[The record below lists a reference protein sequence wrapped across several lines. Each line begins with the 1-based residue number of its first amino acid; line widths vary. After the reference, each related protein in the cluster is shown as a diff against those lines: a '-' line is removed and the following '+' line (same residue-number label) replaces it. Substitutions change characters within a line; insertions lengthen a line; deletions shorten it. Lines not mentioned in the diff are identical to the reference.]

1 MEIITSRTNPL
12 CTHFRKLA
20 SSRSYREKTGE
31 CLCDSPKLLREAEL
45 WGQTVTAVMYTE
57 GTVLPPLSG
66 PARVVQVTESVMRS
80 VSPME
85 TPQGV
90 VFSCLKGKTDPPE
103 RLAPGR
109 YLLLGGVQD
118 PGNVG
123 TILRTADAFG
133 WTVVL
138 LPGCADLYNPKTI
151 RAGMGVH
158 FRQVIYCCALERAA
172 ELVALVDTGNT
183 LTDPVSGRPVMV
195 AEGEKVGALFPDGQ
209 APDPEE
215 LRRPVETLERLGR
228 QGWQGRCRLLPYQA
242 VGVECGML
250 LALRLDRA
258 QVGAED
264 YGGILVA
271 LSPTRVSDGGG
282 YSALIGAME

>member
-31 CLCDSPKLLREAEL
+31 CLCDSPKLLKEAEL
-45 WGQTVTAVMYTE
+45 WGQTVTAVLYTE
-57 GTVLPPLSG
+57 GTELPSLSG
-66 PARVVQVTESVMRS
+66 TPRVVQVPESVMRS

-90 VFSCLKGKTDPPE
+90 VFSCLMGKTDPPE
-103 RLAPGR
+103 QLAPGR
-109 YLLLGGVQD
+109 YLLLDGVQD

-138 LPGCADLYNPKTI
+138 LPGCADLYNPKTL

-158 FRQVIYCCALERAA
+158 FRRPAYTCSLERAA
-172 ELVALVDTGNT
+172 ELVRAAGLPLYATALMEDTADVRDVDLARCAVVIG
-183 LTDPVSGRPVMV
+183 SEGRGISRE
-195 AEGEKVGALFPDGQ
+195 A
-209 APDPEE
+209 
-215 LRRPVETLERLGR
+215 
-228 QGWQGRCRLLPYQA
+228 
-242 VGVECGML
+242 
-250 LALRLDRA
+250 LALCDKTLKIPMHDTCESLNA
-258 QVGAED
+258 AVAAAVVLWEGA
-264 YGGILVA
+264 
-271 LSPTRVSDGGG
+271 RSDGRNEGC
-282 YSALIGAME
+282 